1 MMKPKIDSKSHGVRI
16 KLNNLFS
23 HASLLLS
30 LIVLVC
36 FVLDRFN
43 DAMDF
48 MTADISKNLFA
59 LTAIVSI
66 TASILSI
73 INLWIKPRR

>member
-1 MMKPKIDSKSHGVRI
+1 MKTKIDPKKHSVRI
-16 KLNNLFS
+16 ALNNLFS

-48 MTADISKNLFA
+48 MTADISKYLFA
-59 LTAIVSI
+59 LTALVSI
-66 TASILSI
+66 IASILSI
-73 INLWIKPRR
+73 INLWKKPER

>member
-1 MMKPKIDSKSHGVRI
+1 MMKTKIDSKSHGVRI